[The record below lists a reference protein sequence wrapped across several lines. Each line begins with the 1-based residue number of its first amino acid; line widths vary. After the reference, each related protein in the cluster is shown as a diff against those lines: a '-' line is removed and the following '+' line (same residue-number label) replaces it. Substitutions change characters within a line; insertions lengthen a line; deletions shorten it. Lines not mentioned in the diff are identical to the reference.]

1 MSYDYSLLYHDLLA
15 RVRLAPSAPLRRLAL
30 EMGVTRRTLQAV
42 VSRCAGGSFGRL
54 RRTELRPVVA
64 ALMLERP
71 GLSIKEIS
79 SLLGFRTPRA
89 FTRALT
95 RACGQTPPTC
105 GELSS
110 ASDALRP
117 AGPRSTNALRHG
129 RRARSPKAR
138 CRRFRLSPKLHSFA
152 PVWSLLDIDS
162 APVVGSSSIRLG

>member
-95 RACGQTPPTC
+95 RACGQTPSDLRRTLL
-105 GELSS
+105 GERR
-110 ASDALRP
+110 APPGGPALHERP
-117 AGPRSTNALRHG
+117 APRAS
-129 RRARSPKAR
+129 
-138 CRRFRLSPKLHSFA
+138 
-152 PVWSLLDIDS
+152 
-162 APVVGSSSIRLG
+162 GSIT